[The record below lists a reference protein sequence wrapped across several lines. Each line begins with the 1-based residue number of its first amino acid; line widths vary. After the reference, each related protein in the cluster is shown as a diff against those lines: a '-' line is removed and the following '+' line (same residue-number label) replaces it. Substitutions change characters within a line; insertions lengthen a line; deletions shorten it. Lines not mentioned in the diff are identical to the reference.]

1 MALVGLKANAAIYI
15 VGDAP
20 FGGWDPAAG
29 VEMTPQGD
37 GTYTYTTTISG
48 TVYFVFADGLDS
60 DWGIFNSSYRY
71 GPAGGDQI
79 ITPGIWFATQ
89 KAGDNGAYR
98 FPSSGEK
105 YVITFD
111 ETNHQFKIDGYVEPL
126 PTFTTYTVAGNNAA
140 IFGSEWNETDVNND
154 MAKSENGLF
163 IWTKENVALDSDFE
177 FKIVGDHDWNNS
189 WPVGFANNWV
199 VSVPEPG
206 NYTILIS
213 FEPFDHEITC
223 TLTLTGDNT
232 PVEHTYTVAGTENL
246 FGTYWDPTD
255 EANNMNKGKDGIYTW
270 TKNSVEFAAEEIVEF
285 KVVQDHTWDYAWP
298 SSNWYYKSYLAGTY
312 NVVITFDPSADD
324 MNMITFTATRT
335 GDLPDPPEPYEGN
348 VYILGEVNNNGGWFT
363 NKGFLMTRDA
373 TKNIY
378 TATITTAGEND
389 GYSYFSFTKKLAV
402 TDAAWEEIDSYRFG
416 PASDGTLFMTE
427 DLLGKDINLATDGS
441 YNAIAI
447 NAGTWNVTVDLVNN
461 RFNIIKTNAP
471 GPEPVYGDLNG
482 DGAVNISDINLL
494 INNILDDGENL
505 DYDLNGDGSVNIS
518 DVALLIDCIL
528 SDHTPTTRTPS
539 VTLERKGSELWCN
552 ITGEGNIYIDDENY
566 GPAPVDHLVATQTDK
581 AQTGSFI
588 VYAIARGKEMS
599 EIVDVDW
606 ELEAAEA
613 PQQVTPTPSAELVRT
628 GAELWCN
635 ITGEGDIYVDDV
647 NFGPAPIS
655 FLITSQTERHQS
667 GSYTVHAIA
676 PDMEPSTP
684 ITVEWELEAKP
695 VNGFGFADMLNTPDN
710 TTVSFTRDA
719 IVLWQ
724 RRYYLFAMDDT
735 GFGLIYGDTG
745 QTYNQ
750 GDVIPAGFGGNK
762 MLYMGEPEIQNP
774 TGFQPAVDNVNVSPL
789 VISVDDIGHPLWS
802 HYVVVKNVTI
812 GDQEDSYGVR
822 TITDADGATGAIYSG
837 TFFVDLPED
846 LSKKYDIY
854 GIINAYKSVY
864 QILPTQFVPAE

>member
-1 MALVGLKANAAIYI
+1 MALIGLKANAAIYI

-60 DWGIFNSSYRY
+60 DWGIFNSSYRI
-71 GPAGGDQI
+71 GPTNGNQTVTAGS
-79 ITPGIWFATQ
+79 WLATQ
-89 KAGDNGAYR
+89 KVNADHGAYLFR
-98 FPSSGEK
+98 GSGDT
-105 YVITFD
+105 YAIFFD
-111 ETNHQFKIDGYVEPL
+111 EINHRFMIDGYVSPQ
-126 PTFTTYTVAGNNAA
+126 PSFTTYTVAGNYAEIFGETWNPALTENDMTLDPSDGLYKLVKKGIYVPTGFRLEYKVVADHDWSNSWGKTPDGNNQDYYFTESGTYNLLFLFNAA
-140 IFGSEWNETDVNND
+140 TGDVSMDATLIGGEPVEMIYTVVGPENVFGSNWDPTDVNND
-154 MAKSENGLF
+154 MIKGNNGLF
-163 IWTKENVALDSDFE
+163 KWTKRGVELVDNFGFKVVGNHSWENEWPMGYENNWIVNVAE
-177 FKIVGDHDWNNS
+177 EGV
-189 WPVGFANNWV
+189 
-199 VSVPEPG
+199 
-206 NYTILIS
+206 YTIVIT
-213 FEPFDHEITC
+213 FDPEADDSNRITC
-223 TLTLTGDNT
+223 TLTKTG
-232 PVEHTYTVAGTENL
+232 E
-246 FGTYWDPTD
+246 
-255 EANNMNKGKDGIYTW
+255 M
-270 TKNSVEFAAEEIVEF
+270 
-285 KVVQDHTWDYAWP
+285 
-298 SSNWYYKSYLAGTY
+298 
-312 NVVITFDPSADD
+312 
-324 MNMITFTATRT
+324 
-335 GDLPDPPEPYEGN
+335 
-348 VYILGEVNNNGGWFT
+348 
-363 NKGFLMTRDA
+363 
-373 TKNIY
+373 
-378 TATITTAGEND
+378 
-389 GYSYFSFTKKLAV
+389 
-402 TDAAWEEIDSYRFG
+402 
-416 PASDGTLFMTE
+416 
-427 DLLGKDINLATDGS
+427 
-441 YNAIAI
+441 
-447 NAGTWNVTVDLVNN
+447 
-461 RFNIIKTNAP
+461 

-655 FLITSQTERHQS
+655 FLITSQTDRHQS
-667 GSYTVHAIA
+667 GSYTVHAIT